1 MIKDV
6 LLERGWTPT
15 LVAHADT
22 VESAIAEAID
32 KESYLA
38 QCQDRYE
45 SIKARTRGH
54 MILKKTEPLIRGAC
68 YTYIFFLCE
77 DRCKH

>member
-6 LLERGWTPT
+6 LLERGWTAT

-32 KESYLA
+32 KM
-38 QCQDRYE
+38 
-45 SIKARTRGH
+45 KAT
-54 MILKKTEPLIRGAC
+54 
-68 YTYIFFLCE
+68 
-77 DRCKH
+77 